1 MQRKCIPLFPPTS
14 QMLTH
19 WCSAHYLCNSL
30 LSHIYNPNLRENIT
44 FCTMFCLLFLD
55 PWVILSIVWKSIE
68 IITFYWG
75 APNEESHM
83 LAVLVTGVIVFYMC
97 TLVSRWKKC
106 ERIQGWPQGR
116 PVFAC
121 SCFYSILLPP
131 RFQQLH
137 TNIAPRPTQQ
147 KRRIK
152 ETMQADTCASLY
164 LSFNPIQ
171 GGPFG
176 RF

>member
-1 MQRKCIPLFPPTS
+1 MTERIRRRLAAIDRSIIGDATQMHPPLPPPTS

-83 LAVLVTGVIVFYMC
+83 LAVLVTGVIVN
-97 TLVSRWKKC
+97 SRLTPGKTC
-106 ERIQGWPQGR
+106 LCL
-116 PVFAC
+116 F
-121 SCFYSILLPP
+121 LLL
-131 RFQQLH
+131 F
-137 TNIAPRPTQQ
+137 NITAT
-147 KRRIK
+147 
-152 ETMQADTCASLY
+152 A
-164 LSFNPIQ
+164 LSAIAHKHSSPSNTTEKTH
-171 GGPFG
+171 
-176 RF
+176 